1 LNVLRFRLKV
11 MQAMSLVTGDEFL
24 LPYNLTI
31 DSDDLFDYIQK
42 IQMDYLPLPLG
53 ISNQAYFDDNF
64 GVFFAKII
72 GLRGFCYS
80 FNMVESEGLFN
91 LDM

>member
-1 LNVLRFRLKV
+1 

-24 LPYNLTI
+24 LPYNLSI

-42 IQMDYLPLPLG
+42 IQMDYLPPPNG
-53 ISNQAYFDDNF
+53 IFNQANFDDKF

-72 GLRGFCYS
+72 GSRGFCYS
-80 FNMVESEGLFN
+80 FNIVESEKLFN